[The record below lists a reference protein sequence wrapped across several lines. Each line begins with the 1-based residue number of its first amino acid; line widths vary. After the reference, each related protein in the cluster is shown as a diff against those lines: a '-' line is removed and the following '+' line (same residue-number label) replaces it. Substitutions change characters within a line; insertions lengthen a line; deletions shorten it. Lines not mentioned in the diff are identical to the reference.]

1 METKQNADGR
11 TDQEGRDSGRGIECP
26 VCASDNVDL
35 IDHILA
41 SGTTLDGQKCTIT
54 KLGQIF
60 GFKRTQLKKHE
71 NHSFEAIQDIKDGL
85 KALQERVTQLS
96 AREMGTKVFVTAHKR
111 MEEIAEAGGD
121 IVPAGKLALEA
132 SELIAKISGEVEEKS
147 KEGASG
153 GGQVIFVMPTVFG
166 KSEEEMKKVVGGSI
180 GSNVIDIKEYENA
193 ERIPECSA

>member
-1 METKQNADGR
+1 MEKAQTTDNRQ
-11 TDQEGRDSGRGIECP
+11 DQEGRNSGRGIECP
-26 VCASDNVDL
+26 VCASDNVDV

-54 KLGQIF
+54 KLGQLF

-71 NHSFEAIQDIKDGL
+71 DHSFEAIQDIQNSL

-96 AREMGTKVFVTAHKR
+96 AREMGTKVFVTAHRR

-132 SELIAKISGEVEEKS
+132 SELIAKISGEVQEKAT
-147 KEGASG
+147 EAGSG
-153 GGQVIFVMPTVFG
+153 GGQVIFVMPTIHG
-166 KSEEEMKKVVGGSI
+166 KTEDEVKRVVG

-193 ERIPECSA
+193 ERVPERGS